1 LLVISLK
8 PIMLL
13 TYFALF
19 LFIAQSLAQ
28 NHPWIGQ
35 TKDTNWMNHHDNLL
49 KQTME
54 HRDDIKVVFLGDS
67 ITFAWLNSGKEL
79 WNKYYVPRHAY
90 NYGVG
95 GERTENVIWR
105 IENKEFDGVKAKVVV
120 LKIGK

>member
-1 LLVISLK
+1 
-8 PIMLL
+8 MLL

-79 WNKYYVPRHAY
+79 WTKYYVPRHAY
-90 NYGVG
+90 NYGIG
-95 GERTENVIWR
+95 GDRTENVIWR